1 MTKHVKWKKLWGWI
15 KQHNGTIE
23 MHKKLAVVVFMPTV
37 TGSSLRRY
45 KERGKW
51 KPTIENTHY
60 CSNVQV
66 WLCTKDSRG
75 EGGPAQSDWHENS
88 SMCKIWKWTNLK
100 EQFVWDR
107 GRGQQDPSKTPD
119 NKSIQWTKFIKS
131 IWH

>member
-15 KQHNGTIE
+15 KQHNETIE

-66 WLCTKDSRG
+66 WLCTKDSQG
-75 EGGPAQSDWHENS
+75 EGSQHKVIGTKIAVCARYENEQ
-88 SMCKIWKWTNLK
+88 IWRNSLYGI
-100 EQFVWDR
+100 EAGD
-107 GRGQQDPSKTPD
+107 SKTPD